1 MTIREYVT
9 QKLSAFNLTEAT
21 MADISASLGV
31 SLDDEY
37 TFEVASAV
45 GKAMASSLGEL
56 ILAPRLSSV
65 NESGFSMS
73 WDYAEVGKFYL
84 YLCKKWGVPVNGDVL
99 SVTGLSAIIDRTG
112 DW

>member
-37 TFEVASAV
+37 TFEVASEV

-73 WDYAEVGKFYL
+73 WDYAEAGKFYL
-84 YLCKKWGVPVNGDVL
+84 YLCKKWGVPVNDDVL